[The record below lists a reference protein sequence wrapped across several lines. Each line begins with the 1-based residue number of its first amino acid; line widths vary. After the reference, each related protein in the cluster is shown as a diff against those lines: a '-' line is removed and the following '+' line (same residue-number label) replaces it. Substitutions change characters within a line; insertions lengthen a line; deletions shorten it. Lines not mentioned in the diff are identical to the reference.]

1 MFCWLF
7 FLKIIDKST
16 LKGLSKAVDDVKT
29 IVEGEFCF
37 WDNKVVSFLENG
49 SSFRMSQNGP
59 FESDILQ
66 MFGRNFTSVGS
77 ISEVGRILSWYFNI
91 FVGVEL
97 LNQRDVEWD
106 WSDDNVY
113 V

>member
-1 MFCWLF
+1 LC
-7 FLKIIDKST
+7 
-16 LKGLSKAVDDVKT
+16 
-29 IVEGEFCF
+29 
-37 WDNKVVSFLENG
+37 
-49 SSFRMSQNGP
+49 
-59 FESDILQ
+59 
-66 MFGRNFTSVGS
+66 
-77 ISEVGRILSWYFNI
+77 WYFNI

>member
-1 MFCWLF
+1 
-7 FLKIIDKST
+7 
-16 LKGLSKAVDDVKT
+16 
-29 IVEGEFCF
+29 
-37 WDNKVVSFLENG
+37 
-49 SSFRMSQNGP
+49 
-59 FESDILQ
+59 
-66 MFGRNFTSVGS
+66 
-77 ISEVGRILSWYFNI
+77 LSWYFNI